1 MLSAPSHQHRA
12 RHCDTA
18 AQKRSRNYAVSLMSC
33 MFVAAALLLASVR
46 PPGMALPAAAAGPVA
61 MSMRFADMQ
70 IRHEQPVPKKEKRLL
85 AEESTFT
92 ALVAPVTETR
102 PEPPKPAQE
111 KPEVKPQPPVAEK
124 PTPRKPAVQKRASR
138 QPQPAPAPDARPGPR
153 NQAGHPDGSRDG
165 GIEGGVPGGVPGGI
179 AGGVPGGVA
188 GGVAGGSTGVPA
200 TARNMALSK
209 IVNAVEKYKSYP
221 RQARRIG
228 AEGLSILLVS
238 VDAQG
243 RVTVSSLHK
252 SSGQAS
258 LDSAT
263 RELGEKLAGLDTG
276 VRGAAFSVRVPV
288 EYKLK

>member
-1 MLSAPSHQHRA
+1 
-12 RHCDTA
+12 
-18 AQKRSRNYAVSLMSC
+18 MSC
-33 MFVAAALLLASVR
+33 MFVTVALLLASVR
-46 PPGMALPAAAAGPVA
+46 PPSMALPAAAAGPIA

-70 IRHEQPVPKKEKRLL
+70 IRHERPVPKKEKLLL

-92 ALVAPVTETR
+92 VPVPPVAETR
-102 PEPPKPAQE
+102 PEPPKPVLE
-111 KPEVKPQPPVAEK
+111 NPVVKPQPPVAEK
-124 PTPRKPAVQKRASR
+124 PAPRKPPVQKRESR
-138 QPQPAPAPDARPGPR
+138 QAQPAPDAKPGPR

-165 GIEGGVPGGVPGGI
+165 GIEGGVL
-179 AGGVPGGVA
+179 GGVPGGVA
-188 GGVAGGSTGVPA
+188 GGVPGGVVGGVVGGSTDVPA

-209 IVNAVEKYKSYP
+209 IVNAVERYKNYP
-221 RQARRIG
+221 KQARRIG
-228 AEGLSILLVS
+228 AEGLAILQVS

-288 EYKLK
+288 EYKLR

>member
-1 MLSAPSHQHRA
+1 MLSAPSHLRRA

-18 AQKRSRNYAVSLMSC
+18 AQRRSRNYAVSLMSC
-33 MFVAAALLLASVR
+33 MFVTAALLLASAR
-46 PPGMALPAAAAGPVA
+46 PPGMALPAAAAGPIA

-70 IRHEQPVPKKEKRLL
+70 IRHERPVPKQEKRLL

-92 ALVAPVTETR
+92 APVPPVAETR
-102 PEPPKPAQE
+102 PEPPKPVLE
-111 KPEVKPQPPVAEK
+111 KSMVKPQPPVAEK
-124 PTPRKPAVQKRASR
+124 PVPPKPPAQKHTNR
-138 QPQPAPAPDARPGPR
+138 QPQPAPDARPGPR

-165 GIEGGVPGGVPGGI
+165 GIAGGVL
-179 AGGVPGGVA
+179 GGVPGGVA
-188 GGVAGGSTGVPA
+188 GGVPGGVVGGAVGGSTDVPA
-200 TARNMALSK
+200 TAHNMALSK
-209 IVNAVEKYKSYP
+209 IVNAVERYKNYP
-221 RQARRIG
+221 KQARRIG
-228 AEGLSILLVS
+228 AEGLAILQVS